1 MQIISTETRESFLS
15 LKKKRLLKKP
25 TSGELSDAEK
35 AIAAFIKAVN
45 DQNLATVADA
55 ERKIDQ
61 IETWPVSYAS
71 WPQVEQALNSSKD
84 ALGAYQAFLIFDDK
98 TRLPEI
104 YKKLASKNKN
114 LLGQIRQSTSGQF
127 ANFDVSNSK
136 PFFEV
141 YPIKEGLS
149 DFLAKNPDL
158 LRENIAPS
166 IPSSSLNFQKNMI
179 VG

>member
-104 YKKLASKNKN
+104 YKKLASKNKTFLDRLGN
-114 LLGQIRQSTSGQF
+114 LQAASLPTLMSVTLNLFSKCIRSRKVYLIFWLRTQI
-127 ANFDVSNSK
+127 
-136 PFFEV
+136 
-141 YPIKEGLS
+141 Y
-149 DFLAKNPDL
+149 
-158 LRENIAPS
+158 
-166 IPSSSLNFQKNMI
+166 
-179 VG
+179 

>member
-84 ALGAYQAFLIFDDK
+84 ALGLI
-98 TRLPEI
+98 RR
-104 YKKLASKNKN
+104 S
-114 LLGQIRQSTSGQF
+114 
-127 ANFDVSNSK
+127 
-136 PFFEV
+136 
-141 YPIKEGLS
+141 
-149 DFLAKNPDL
+149 
-158 LRENIAPS
+158 
-166 IPSSSLNFQKNMI
+166 
-179 VG
+179 